1 MSSWDDWF
9 KRLSERRGFFFP
21 EIEKL
26 IEDMEKEMAEAFR
39 DQESTMPRDMVRVRR
54 QPDGSVRRE
63 YGPFVYGYSVK
74 IGSDGKPIV
83 REFGNLKPGK
93 GGEGQPSLDL
103 QDMREPLVDV
113 IEEENAVKVLAE
125 LPGVNKEDISL
136 FLSNNVLTINVD
148 TPERKY
154 HKKLVLPGEVD
165 ESSVRSR
172 YTNGILETVLTK
184 RGLRGK
190 GTKINSDNPRTRG
203 LPFFAFSN
211 ASSAFP

>member
-9 KRLSERRGFFFP
+9 KRLRERRGFFFP

-26 IEDMEKEMAEAFR
+26 IEDMEKEMTEAFR
-39 DQESTMPRDMVRVRR
+39 DMESTMPRDMVRVRR

-74 IGSDGKPIV
+74 IGPDGKPIV
-83 REFGNLKPGK
+83 REFGNLKPGT
-93 GGEGQPSLDL
+93 GGEGQPSLNL

-136 FLSNNVLTINVD
+136 FLSDNVLTINVD
-148 TPERKY
+148 TPERRY
-154 HKKLVLPGEVD
+154 HKELSLPGEVD
-165 ESSVRSR
+165 ESSVRST

-184 RGLRGK
+184 RERRGK
-190 GTKINSDNPRTRG
+190 GTKINIE
-203 LPFFAFSN
+203 
-211 ASSAFP
+211 

>member
-26 IEDMEKEMAEAFR
+26 IEDMEKEMAEAFKGM
-39 DQESTMPRDMVRVRR
+39 ESTISRDMVRVRR

-74 IGSDGKPIV
+74 IGPDGKPIV
-83 REFGNLKPGK
+83 REFGNLKPGT
-93 GGEGQPSLDL
+93 GGEGQPSLNL

-136 FLSNNVLTINVD
+136 FLSDNVLTINVD
-148 TPERKY
+148 TSERRYHKELSLPER
-154 HKKLVLPGEVD
+154 LMSPV
-165 ESSVRSR
+165 SA
-172 YTNGILETVLTK
+172 
-184 RGLRGK
+184 
-190 GTKINSDNPRTRG
+190 PRTPTEFWRPCSRSG
-203 LPFFAFSN
+203 N
-211 ASSAFP
+211 

>member
-9 KRLSERRGFFFP
+9 KRLRERRGFFFP

-26 IEDMEKEMAEAFR
+26 IEDMEKEMTEAFR
-39 DQESTMPRDMVRVRR
+39 DMESTMPRDMVRVRR

-74 IGSDGKPIV
+74 IGPDGKPIV
-83 REFGNLKPGK
+83 REFGNLQPGT
-93 GGEGQPSLDL
+93 GGEGQPSLNL

-136 FLSNNVLTINVD
+136 FLSDNVLTINVD
-148 TPERKY
+148 TPERRY
-154 HKKLVLPGEVD
+154 HKELSLPGEVD
-165 ESSVRSR
+165 ESSVRST

-184 RGLRGK
+184 RERRGK
-190 GTKINSDNPRTRG
+190 GTKINIE
-203 LPFFAFSN
+203 
-211 ASSAFP
+211 

>member
-9 KRLSERRGFFFP
+9 KRLRERRGFFFP

-39 DQESTMPRDMVRVRR
+39 DMGSTIPRDMVRVRR

-83 REFGNLKPGK
+83 REFGNIKPGK

-136 FLSNNVLTINVD
+136 FLSDNVLTINVD
-148 TPERKY
+148 TPERRY
-154 HKKLVLPGEVD
+154 HKQLSLPGEVD
-165 ESSVRSR
+165 ESSVRST

-184 RGLRGK
+184 RERRGK
-190 GTKINSDNPRTRG
+190 GTKINIE
-203 LPFFAFSN
+203 
-211 ASSAFP
+211 

>member
-9 KRLSERRGFFFP
+9 KRLRERRGFFFP

-26 IEDMEKEMAEAFR
+26 IEDMEKEMTEAFR
-39 DQESTMPRDMVRVRR
+39 DMESTMPRDMVRVRR

-74 IGSDGKPIV
+74 IGPDGKPVV

-136 FLSNNVLTINVD
+136 FLSDNVLTINVD
-148 TPERKY
+148 TPERRY
-154 HKKLVLPGEVD
+154 HKELSLPGEVD
-165 ESSVRSR
+165 ESSVHST

-184 RGLRGK
+184 RERRGK
-190 GTKINSDNPRTRG
+190 GTKINIE
-203 LPFFAFSN
+203 
-211 ASSAFP
+211 

>member
-9 KRLSERRGFFFP
+9 KRLSERKGFFFP

-26 IEDMEKEMAEAFR
+26 IEDMEKEMAEAFKGM
-39 DQESTMPRDMVRVRR
+39 ESTMPRDMVRVRR

-74 IGSDGKPIV
+74 IGPDGKPIV

-93 GGEGQPSLDL
+93 GGEGQPSLNL

-136 FLSNNVLTINVD
+136 FLSDNVLTINVD
-148 TPERKY
+148 TSERRY
-154 HKKLVLPGEVD
+154 HKELSLPGEVD
-165 ESSVRSR
+165 ESSVRST

-184 RGLRGK
+184 LERRGK
-190 GTKINSDNPRTRG
+190 GTKINIE
-203 LPFFAFSN
+203 
-211 ASSAFP
+211 

>member
-9 KRLSERRGFFFP
+9 KRLRERRGFFFP

-26 IEDMEKEMAEAFR
+26 IEDMEKEMTEAFR
-39 DQESTMPRDMVRVRR
+39 DMESTMPRDMVRVRR

-63 YGPFVYGYSVK
+63 YGPFIYGYSVK
-74 IGSDGKPIV
+74 IGPDGKPIV

-93 GGEGQPSLDL
+93 GGEGQPSLNL

-136 FLSNNVLTINVD
+136 FLSDNVLTINVD
-148 TPERKY
+148 TPERRY
-154 HKKLVLPGEVD
+154 HKELSLPGEVD
-165 ESSVRSR
+165 ESSARST

-184 RGLRGK
+184 RERRGK
-190 GTKINSDNPRTRG
+190 GTKINIE
-203 LPFFAFSN
+203 
-211 ASSAFP
+211 

>member
-1 MSSWDDWF
+1 MSSWDEWF
-9 KRLSERRGFFFP
+9 KRLRERRGFFFP

-26 IEDMEKEMAEAFR
+26 IEDMEKEMTEAFR
-39 DQESTMPRDMVRVRR
+39 DMESTMPRDMVRVRR

-74 IGSDGKPIV
+74 IGPDGKPVV

-103 QDMREPLVDV
+103 QDMREPLVDI

-136 FLSNNVLTINVD
+136 FLSDNVLTINVD
-148 TPERKY
+148 TPERRY
-154 HKKLVLPGEVD
+154 HKELSLPGEVD
-165 ESSVRSR
+165 ESSARST
-172 YTNGILETVLTK
+172 YANGILETVLTK
-184 RGLRGK
+184 RERRGK
-190 GTKINSDNPRTRG
+190 GTKINIE
-203 LPFFAFSN
+203 
-211 ASSAFP
+211 

>member
-9 KRLSERRGFFFP
+9 KRLRERRGFFFP

-39 DQESTMPRDMVRVRR
+39 DIESTMPRDMVRVRR

-83 REFGNLKPGK
+83 REFGNIKPGK

-136 FLSNNVLTINVD
+136 FLSDNVLTINVD
-148 TPERKY
+148 TPERRY
-154 HKKLVLPGEVD
+154 HKQLSLPGEVD
-165 ESSVRSR
+165 ESSVRST

-184 RGLRGK
+184 RERRGK
-190 GTKINSDNPRTRG
+190 GTKINIE
-203 LPFFAFSN
+203 
-211 ASSAFP
+211 